1 VSIDINGA
9 GFKDAWSIYL
19 KDPPTHKWVYL
30 EERTFPLNR
39 ERVAEIRTA
48 IFPQAAH
55 AALSAKLSDYDLMVK
70 PYCTAPC
77 CALLCC
83 VALRWSGLGWA
94 ATRAPHPPDPGKVTL
109 RCAVLPPPIWSSR
122 CGCWQRLDL
131 TRTGTAF
138 HPACRASTT
147 ATTTLNA

>member
-39 ERVAEIRTA
+39 ERIAEIRTA

-55 AALSAKLSDYDLMVK
+55 AALSAKLSDYDLMVTTQHNTTC
-70 PYCTAPC
+70 CTAPC

-83 VALRWSGLGWA
+83 AVLVWSGDGLGC
-94 ATRAPHPPDPGKVTL
+94 HPRTL
-109 RCAVLPPPIWSSR
+109 A
-122 CGCWQRLDL
+122 
-131 TRTGTAF
+131 
-138 HPACRASTT
+138 
-147 ATTTLNA
+147 